1 MILMLSGLLLYGWFE
16 TYLTSV
22 LLLDP
27 SFNMTMS
34 FVTTDSTSTVYKRV
48 SRTKVQCT
56 RTFPN
61 ATNDEEVSS
70 QINPIYSVDVPVKL

>member
-1 MILMLSGLLLYGWFE
+1 MFLMLSGLFLYGWFE

-27 SFNMTMS
+27 SYKMTMS
-34 FVTTDSTSTVYKRV
+34 FGATDSTSAVYKKV
-48 SRTKVQCT
+48 SRTKTQCT

-70 QINPIYSVDVPVKL
+70 QMNPIYSVDVPVNL